1 MPHPSMDKPEKL
13 SLYAYEKLILIAIAL
28 SPLQSAFTLDV
39 GFPLKLSELCLGF
52 GIILYVFGRHRKAG
66 ITATHRAFILL
77 GSIVVLSTITALFA
91 GPPAGYFPGYTRSLN
106 ADMLLYTGYAGLV
119 IIMWLIASKI
129 PSSAIAKALIIA
141 VWVCGIGSLMQ
152 WGLGSLGQ
160 IDFLESLNFETKAKG
175 FSLDGDDTGVMRS
188 GPFVEG
194 QHLGFFAGAGVIIAL
209 RYRRYLTLLVAL
221 ICLFYSQSTTGFLG
235 LGVALVITL
244 LARPRV
250 SQIIKILL
258 GTIMFGG
265 LALLIPEVRVLAKYQ
280 LAKLGLFGFADDYS
294 GADISIDL
302 RSAKTEIGFQIAS
315 EHPFFGVGPGRYGAF
330 FFDHA
335 TAPPIPFYYF
345 NMPDHRALAENIYAQ
360 IAAEL
365 GIVALLVF
373 CFGFL
378 ALMASMLRSRP
389 IDLGFLA
396 FLAISFSTQSNWTFI
411 PVWVFLAY
419 SMSIVNDLHRS
430 GTLPA
435 STRKTSILHPAYSD
449 RSTNIKGFK

>member
-1 MPHPSMDKPEKL
+1 MPQPTLDKTEKR
-13 SLYAYEKLILIAIAL
+13 SLYAYEKLILVAIAL
-28 SPLQSAFTLDV
+28 SPLQSAFTLDI

-52 GIILYVFGRHRKAG
+52 GVVLYVFGRRRKAG
-66 ITATHRAFILL
+66 FTATHRAVVLL
-77 GSIVVLSTITALFA
+77 GILVVFSTISMLIA
-91 GPPAGYFPGYTRSLN
+91 GPPAGFFPGYTRSLN
-106 ADMLLYTGYAGLV
+106 ADMLLYTGYAGMV
-119 IIMWLIASKI
+119 IIMWLMASKL
-129 PSSAIAKALIIA
+129 PSSAIAKALIVA
-141 VWVCGIGSLMQ
+141 VWVCGIGTLMQ

-160 IDFLESLNFETKAKG
+160 IEILESLNFETKAKG
-175 FSLDGDDTGVMRS
+175 FSLDGDDIGVMRS

-221 ICLFYSQSTTGFLG
+221 VCLFYSQSTTGFLG
-235 LGVALVITL
+235 LGLALVVTL

-250 SQIIKILL
+250 SQIVKIFLV
-258 GTIMFGG
+258 TITFGG

-280 LAKLGLFGFADDYS
+280 LAKLGLFGFTDDYS
-294 GADISIDL
+294 GSDISIDL

-315 EHPFFGVGPGRYGAF
+315 EHPFLGVGPGRYGAH

-345 NMPDHRALAENIYAQ
+345 DMPDHRALAENIYAQ

-365 GIVALLVF
+365 GIVALVVF
-373 CFGFL
+373 CFGL
-378 ALMASMLRSRP
+378 LTLMIATFRSRP

-411 PVWVFLAY
+411 PIWVFLAY
-419 SMSIVNDLHRS
+419 SMSIVNELNRAGPS
-430 GTLPA
+430 TGSTSKPPVLRPPYSAPA
-435 STRKTSILHPAYSD
+435 TSF
-449 RSTNIKGFK
+449 KGFK